1 MRAASI
7 RFFDGRHPRFTH
19 VPPTVRDSVMT
30 AVLPSSAAFNAA
42 AKAVDP
48 DPRITRS
55 YRSDIMVTDRDAC
68 GALSGRPPAQPP
80 PGGGR
85 ETREPERPP
94 AERRERGAQAGRRDR
109 DKEQRPAA
117 ADHDRDRADD
127 RRTHATESF
136 TRAAHGRLQESRLIE
151 FSRCIEYGNTMRPG
165 I

>member
-30 AVLPSSAAFNAA
+30 AVLPSSAAFSAA

-55 YRSDIMVTDRDAC
+55 YRSDIMVTDRDAG
-68 GALSGRPPAQPP
+68 GALPGRPPAQPP

-85 ETREPERPP
+85 EAGEHDREPERHP
-94 AERRERGAQAGRRDR
+94 AERRERGAQAGR
-109 DKEQRPAA
+109 
-117 ADHDRDRADD
+117 
-127 RRTHATESF
+127 
-136 TRAAHGRLQESRLIE
+136 
-151 FSRCIEYGNTMRPG
+151 
-165 I
+165 